1 MKSPTNMP
9 LGRRVTE
16 TRLDGVVVFP
26 GITRIDQA
34 GWIGWIEFDVA
45 AAQCL
50 QVTIARGQFPSPVLL
65 KETDRRDVLIVAGGP
80 IPPIKRITI
89 QPEPRPTE
97 MLARKQFGFDGRRTQ
112 PRRKRYILVVGA
124 RQDCARTKRQG
135 WNPSAIAV
143 CFIEQLVSYTEG
155 VIHQACSRFDFTVRK
170 IAPSDRCSAD
180 VQVQRPSFS

>member
-1 MKSPTNMP
+1 MATKGIKIGLLLPTKRNIHRPADPELAVRIAPIENSSRVKSPTNMP

-16 TRLDGVVVFP
+16 TRLDRVVVFP

-34 GWIGWIEFDVA
+34 GWICWIEFDVA
-45 AAQCL
+45 AAQRL
-50 QVTIARGQFPSPVLL
+50 QMSITRGQFPSPVLL
-65 KETDRRDVLIVAGGP
+65 KETDRRDVLIVAGVP

-143 CFIEQLVSYTEG
+143 CFI
-155 VIHQACSRFDFTVRK
+155 
-170 IAPSDRCSAD
+170 
-180 VQVQRPSFS
+180 